1 MIGLIGA
8 VGRVGLFGRAPRAV
22 APAGG
27 PDFSLSNNNVVTAWG
42 TVVVGDLIPNAATP
56 AGVSF
61 VLVGEPAGLA
71 VVNG

>member
-8 VGRVGLFGRAPRAV
+8 VGRVGRFGHAPRPVAV
-22 APAGG
+22 GG

-42 TVVVGDLIPNAATP
+42 LVAVGDLTPNAATP

>member
-8 VGRVGLFGRAPRAV
+8 VGRVGLFGGPPRAAAV
-22 APAGG
+22 
-27 PDFSLSNNNVVTAWG
+27 PDFTLSNASVTSGWDVVTIG
-42 TVVVGDLIPNAATP
+42 ELIPNGATP
-56 AGVSF
+56 PGAYF

>member
-8 VGRVGLFGRAPRAV
+8 VGRVGWLGSQPRAAAV
-22 APAGG
+22 
-27 PDFSLSNNNVVTAWG
+27 PDFTLTGTSVVTAWG
-42 TVVVGDLIPNAATP
+42 NVVVGDLIPNAATP
-56 AGVSF
+56 PGAYF